1 MPVSRTAT
9 TAADRRRCTWIWTL
23 PPEGVY
29 RIAFDT
35 KLFTTASI
43 SRGSAITEICSAH
56 TMKVTP
62 AVWAASPN
70 RRAVSVHST
79 PMSTCSWRTL
89 IGELEPVKGPHVIE
103 ELLQLVILVHDN
115 GGIP

>member
-1 MPVSRTAT
+1 M
-9 TAADRRRCTWIWTL
+9 
-23 PPEGVY
+23 
-29 RIAFDT
+29 
-35 KLFTTASI
+35 
-43 SRGSAITEICSAH
+43 
-56 TMKVTP
+56 
-62 AVWAASPN
+62 
-70 RRAVSVHST
+70 HST